1 MKATYES
8 IMSAAMQLD
17 PIDRCRVATGLWE
30 SVGGPAVE
38 LEGDA
43 LEDLLNQREKELE
56 EDPSSELSEEAFMSH
71 FKARRAS

>member
-17 PIDRCRVATGLWE
+17 PIERCRVATGLWE
-30 SVGGPAVE
+30 SVGGPVVE

-43 LEDLLNQREKELE
+43 FEDMLNQREAELDA
-56 EDPSSELSEEAFMSH
+56 DPSMELSEEAFMSH
-71 FKARRAS
+71 FNARRAS